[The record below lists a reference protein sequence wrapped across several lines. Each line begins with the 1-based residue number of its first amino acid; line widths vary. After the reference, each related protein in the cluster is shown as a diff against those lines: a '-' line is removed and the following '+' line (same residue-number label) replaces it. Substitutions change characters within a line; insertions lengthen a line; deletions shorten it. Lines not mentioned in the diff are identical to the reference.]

1 MNAYILKLI
10 AIITMSFDHSGYLIY
25 GHISWMNFI
34 GRIAFPIF
42 AFQISE
48 GYTHTRNL
56 KKYFIRLII
65 FALISQIP
73 YAWFSYCFFSHIS
86 LNIIFTLILGLLS
99 ITIYEFIV
107 SKGTVHCA
115 PTSNY
120 DFSSTIEQNKK
131 NNKPGNNTFQRKLLG
146 IIIAIFIALFADM
159 FGFDYGFYGVFIIF
173 LFHLFR
179 NNKLLM
185 NIATSILTIIYY
197 IPYFMASNF
206 DIRYVGL
213 FFCSLIPLLFINLYN
228 GQKGKD
234 HKMLFYIFYPVH
246 LLVLCLIYH
255 LLQII

>member
-1 MNAYILKLI
+1 MSAYVLKLI
-10 AIITMSFDHSGYLIY
+10 AIITMVFDHSGYLIY
-25 GHISWMNFI
+25 GHLSWMNFV

-48 GYTHTRNL
+48 GYIHTHNL

-73 YAWFSYCFFSHIS
+73 YAWFGYCFFSKMS

-99 ITIYEFIV
+99 IFIYEFII

-120 DFSSTIEQNKK
+120 DLSSTIEENKK
-131 NNKPGNNTFQRKLLG
+131 NNISGNNIFQYKLLG
-146 IIIAIFIALFADM
+146 VIIVLFIAFFADI
-159 FGFDYGFYGVFIIF
+159 FDFDYGFYGVFIIF
-173 LFHLFR
+173 LFYLYR

-185 NIATSILTIIYY
+185 NIAITILTFIYY
-197 IPYFMASNF
+197 TPYFMASNF
-206 DIRYVGL
+206 NITYIGL
-213 FFCSLIPLLFINLYN
+213 FICSLIPLIFINLYN

-246 LLVLCLIYH
+246 LLVLCLIYQ
-255 LLQII
+255 LLH